1 MQENLHHRLPEPKM
15 GEVAG
20 KGPQLVSPKEMLLSF
35 CAVKQLMNLA
45 LGEGCLLWGVG
56 TNRIAHGVLGKVPSL
71 GLRYKESGPRQGLCT
86 FCSGPPSLYFSLASW
101 ELGEVD
107 VICNGSQ
114 IELGDTTW
122 RNPAPGWS

>member
-45 LGEGCLLWGVG
+45 LGEGCLLC
-56 TNRIAHGVLGKVPSL
+56 GVLGPT
-71 GLRYKESGPRQGLCT
+71 GLLMGFWGGYL
-86 FCSGPPSLYFSLASW
+86 
-101 ELGEVD
+101 V
-107 VICNGSQ
+107 Q
-114 IELGDTTW
+114 I
-122 RNPAPGWS
+122 